1 MIWKEC
7 VVDPRTTSAPAGA
20 DDDILE
26 VFRRATAGR
35 HAAIEDLLDLRRPF
49 GRAHYAQVLQGFG
62 AFLGQ
67 WEPRMAA
74 ALPERLRPWFGEGC
88 RLHLLR
94 QDLAALGVQAAPSR
108 KDTPALPTL
117 PHALGSLYVME
128 GSALGGQFIAAH
140 VRRHL
145 GIEPEQGAAYFHGA
159 GRGTAERWR
168 EARTLFAR
176 ELQGDSAGLAAAAQC
191 AQDTFDALTRTFK
204 DVLHERAA
212 A

>member
-1 MIWKEC
+1 M
-7 VVDPRTTSAPAGA
+7 VDPRTTMAPRGA
-20 DDDILE
+20 DDGILD

-49 GRAHYAQVLQGFG
+49 GRAHYTRVLQGFA
-62 AFLGQ
+62 AFLAA
-67 WEPRMAA
+67 WEPRMAD
-74 ALPERLRPWFGEGC
+74 ALPERLHAWFGDGR
-88 RLHLLR
+88 RLHLLH
-94 QDLAALGVQAAPSR
+94 QDLAVLHIQPAPAR
-108 KDTPALPTL
+108 EDTPALPTL

-145 GIEPEQGAAYFHGA
+145 GLAPEQGASYFHGC

-168 EARTLFAR
+168 EARALFAS
-176 ELQGDSAGLAAAAQC
+176 ELQGDAAGSAAAVQS
-191 AQDTFDALTRTFK
+191 AQDTFDALTRTFQ

>member
-1 MIWKEC
+1 M
-7 VVDPRTTSAPAGA
+7 AHAGA
-20 DDDILE
+20 GDDFLDVI
-26 VFRRATAGR
+26 RRETAGR

-49 GRAHYAQVLQGFG
+49 GRTHYTRVLQGFA

-74 ALPERLRPWFGEGC
+74 ALPQRLQSWFGEGC
-88 RLHLLR
+88 RLHLVR
-94 QDLAALGVQAAPSR
+94 QDLAALGVATTPTSHHAPVLS
-108 KDTPALPTL
+108 TL

-145 GIEPEQGAAYFHGA
+145 GIAPGQGASYFHGA
-159 GRGTAERWR
+159 GRSTAGRWR
-168 EARTLFAR
+168 EARALFAN
-176 ELQGDSAGLAAAAQC
+176 ELQGDAAGSAAAVQS